1 MRHVGI
7 KVLIPGFLSTIQD
20 MGRWGYQDKGVSPSG
35 VMDTHAA
42 ALANTLVSNPV
53 SEGVIEAAMGGIQ
66 LAFEESTVIA
76 VCGARTE
83 ILVDRRAVG
92 MNTAVTVRRGQTLF
106 IGPAAAGMWVYIAFA
121 GGLDIAPV
129 MKSASTNLSLHLGG
143 MCGRKLKAGDQIG
156 FRQPRSALPNQR
168 LRHCPAPP
176 LPAPN
181 AVTPIRVILG
191 PQDARFPPDV
201 VSRLLSSQYIVT
213 PESNRMGYRLSG
225 STGGLGSGYDIIT
238 DGITFGSIQ
247 VPPSGEPIVMMA
259 DHQTTGGY
267 AKIAAVISE
276 DLPVLAQCRPGSA
289 LRFADISVEDAQAL
303 IAARALYLER
313 LRKTF
318 ERGELYL
325 SFERRGAL
333 DTPQ

>member
-1 MRHVGI
+1 MIHMGI

-53 SEGVIEAAMGGIQ
+53 NECVIEAAMGSIQ
-66 LAFEESTVIA
+66 LVFEESTVIA
-76 VCGARTE
+76 VCGARAE
-83 ILVDRRAVG
+83 ILVDHRAVG
-92 MNTAVTVRRGQTLF
+92 MNTAVTVRRGQTLS
-106 IGPAAAGMWVYIAFA
+106 IGPAIAGMWVYIAFA
-121 GGLDIAPV
+121 GGLDITPV

-143 MCGRKLKAGDQIG
+143 MRGRKLEAGDQIG
-156 FRQPRSALPNQR
+156 FRQPRPTLSNQR
-168 LRHCPAPP
+168 LRHCPAMP
-176 LPAPN
+176 LSAPD
-181 AVTPIRVILG
+181 AVTPIRIILG
-191 PQDARFPPDV
+191 PQDTRFAPDV
-201 VSRLLSSQYIVT
+201 IGRLLSSQYIVT

-225 STGGLGSGYDIIT
+225 STGGLGAGYDIIT

-276 DLPVLAQCRPGSA
+276 DLPILAQCRPGSVI
-289 LRFADISVEDAQAL
+289 RFVNISVKEAQAL
-303 IAARALYLER
+303 ISAHALYLER

-318 ERGELYL
+318 ERGALYL
-325 SFERRGAL
+325 SFERREAPN
-333 DTPQ
+333 TPQ